1 MLEGKRGYLF
11 ERLNLT
17 FDNSE
22 SVLCYAQK
30 HSMISLR
37 IDADFYSPRFTH
49 FRRQIEDSVYPTVQ
63 IGEICKSISSGF
75 AAGKQDQA
83 DDLPDNE
90 RVPQLR
96 PFSITPYGQISFA
109 TKKYVPISRLQEK
122 DYCKKG
128 EVLYAR
134 YDEIVELSYP
144 HPGYQ
149 RPVDDVHVGEI
160 SMFITSGS
168 NSFSPEVVLAYTA
181 KYDYY
186 KEGAVSGIDAI
197 ADIRNGN
204 GFTSNIDGI
213 SFKKIRKV
221 NNGYLYEISIPYE
234 KKLIDEEKPF
244 RRVDGNHRLQAM
256 EQLVSTG
263 QISSTYLIPFC
274 LILFADTDSLKDE
287 KVIFHNINSKAVPLK
302 SEQLLKSVLIQQHDG
317 LDFNDRELIEK
328 FGPEYLLARKIL
340 SANPLIVRKLGYI
353 EWIHPRILSTLV
365 DLINYVQEKSGTR
378 IETLEQQE
386 ALINSLNNTLRHA
399 HPLGAATLQMA
410 SGLLFLLVYM
420 YYQMENGELDPQN
433 KAEKEKNQLIA
444 WAEKYNITDAQ
455 HDIEQYAAVNAD
467 CIRAIFDKYVLSTEQ
482 TIFMSRCFDSRFD
495 ENERAIR
502 RAIECVNR
510 EKGSSLRL
518 LRVDQHSEGATGQI
532 SDRILRDIEMS
543 GLVIADLSSGRANIP
558 HEIGFAMG
566 LKKGLILIHNGTD
579 AEADEHT
586 PSNIKMYEQIRFN
599 QDYHK
604 LETELKAKLIDY
616 YKL

>member
-1 MLEGKRGYLF
+1 MIRMEGLF
-11 ERLNLT
+11 
-17 FDNSE
+17 SE
-22 SVLCYAQK
+22 SFGGTCT
-30 HSMISLR
+30 IR
-37 IDADFYSPRFTH
+37 
-49 FRRQIEDSVYPTVQ
+49 
-63 IGEICKSISSGF
+63 G
-75 AAGKQDQA
+75 
-83 DDLPDNE
+83 
-90 RVPQLR
+90 
-96 PFSITPYGQISFA
+96 
-109 TKKYVPISRLQEK
+109 
-122 DYCKKG
+122 
-128 EVLYAR
+128 YAR

-213 SFKKIRKV
+213 SFKKIRKI

-274 LILFADTDSLKDE
+274 LILFADTNSLKDE
-287 KVIFHNINSKAVPLK
+287 KVIFHNINSKAIPLK
-302 SEQLLKSVLIQQHDG
+302 SEQLLKSVLIQQNDG
-317 LDFNDRELIEK
+317 LDFNDRELTEK
-328 FGPEYLLARKIL
+328 FGVEYLLARKIL
-340 SANPLIVRKLGYI
+340 TSNPLIVRKLRSIG
-353 EWIHPRILSTLV
+353 WVQPHVLSTIV
-365 DLINYVQEKSGTR
+365 DLIEYVQVKTGVK
-378 IETLEQQE
+378 IITLEQQE
-386 ALINSLNNTLRHA
+386 AFINSLNSTLRHA
-399 HPLGAATLQMA
+399 YTLSPTELKMA
-410 SGLLFLLVYM
+410 SGLLFLLACLYF
-420 YYQMENGELDPQN
+420 QIENAGLDPQN
-433 KAEKEKNQLIA
+433 SAEKEKDRLIA
-444 WAEKYNITDAQ
+444 WAKKYDITNAQ
-455 HDIEQYAAVNAD
+455 NDIEQHAAANAD
-467 CIRAIFDKYVLSTEQ
+467 CIRAIFDKYILSTEQ
-482 TIFMSRCFDSRFD
+482 TIFMSRCFDRRYD
-495 ENERAIR
+495 ENERTIR
-502 RAIECVNR
+502 RAIEYVNR

-518 LRVDQHSEGATGQI
+518 LRVDQHSEGVTGQI

-579 AEADEHT
+579 SEADEHT

-604 LETELKAKLIDY
+604 LETELKARLIDY

>member
-1 MLEGKRGYLF
+1 MHLGEL
-11 ERLNLT
+11 
-17 FDNSE
+17 
-22 SVLCYAQK
+22 
-30 HSMISLR
+30 
-37 IDADFYSPRFTH
+37 AD
-49 FRRQIEDSVYPTVQ
+49 V
-63 IGEICKSISSGF
+63 ICG
-75 AAGKQDQA
+75 
-83 DDLPDNE
+83 
-90 RVPQLR
+90 
-96 PFSITPYGQISFA
+96 PFGSAITN
-109 TKKYVPISRLQEK
+109 K
-122 DYCKKG
+122 DYQESGIPLIRITNISGDGYMDYSDIIYISEELGNSLSRTQVSAGDANAAEDAFVEINDRVKKLFMKVNPTASKIPDG
-128 EVLYAR
+128 HTAMNMVFSDNAPL
-134 YDEIVELSYP
+134 VEFCDRST
-144 HPGYQ
+144 
-149 RPVDDVHVGEI
+149 E
-160 SMFITSGS
+160 TGS
-168 NSFSPEVVLAYTA
+168 NIQKGYMQMLA
-181 KYDYY
+181 
-186 KEGAVSGIDAI
+186 GAMSALRNPKAHANITITKDDAM
-197 ADIRNGN
+197 
-204 GFTSNIDGI
+204 
-213 SFKKIRKV
+213 
-221 NNGYLYEISIPYE
+221 
-234 KKLIDEEKPF
+234 
-244 RRVDGNHRLQAM
+244 RRLMFASM
-256 EQLVSTG
+256 
-263 QISSTYLIPFC
+263 LIPFC

-340 SANPLIVRKLGYI
+340 SANPLTVRKLGYI

-399 HPLGAATLQMA
+399 HPLGAAKLQMA

-502 RAIECVNR
+502 RAIEYVNR

>member
-1 MLEGKRGYLF
+1 MNKKAKQDIFVCLVIYAFMLFCFVQTFSMKSGSATMPRLILSLAFICNTALTVRTIGQLKKNPGGEGY
-11 ERLNLT
+11 T
-17 FDNSE
+17 
-22 SVLCYAQK
+22 
-30 HSMISLR
+30 
-37 IDADFYSPRFTH
+37 
-49 FRRQIEDSVYPTVQ
+49 
-63 IGEICKSISSGF
+63 SISEI
-75 AAGKQDQA
+75 K
-83 DDLPDNE
+83 
-90 RVPQLR
+90 VPMLM
-96 PFSITPYGQISFA
+96 FLG
-109 TKKYVPISRLQEK
+109 V
-122 DYCKKG
+122 
-128 EVLYAR
+128 VLYCLIFNFTNYFVATA
-134 YDEIVELSYP
+134 IIIPAFMLVEKV
-144 HPGYQ
+144 
-149 RPVDDVHVGEI
+149 RPVWK
-160 SMFITSGS
+160 
-168 NSFSPEVVLAYTA
+168 VVL
-181 KYDYY
+181 
-186 KEGAVSGIDAI
+186 ID
-197 ADIRNGN
+197 
-204 GFTSNIDGI
+204 
-213 SFKKIRKV
+213 V
-221 NNGYLYEISIPYE
+221 
-234 KKLIDEEKPF
+234 
-244 RRVDGNHRLQAM
+244 GNHRLQAM

-340 SANPLIVRKLGYI
+340 SANPLTVRKLGYI

-399 HPLGAATLQMA
+399 HPLGAAKLQMA

-502 RAIECVNR
+502 RAIEYVNR